1 MATAVCLK
9 NKLKHDQLHF
19 TTTTNMKCSKFESA
33 LANPGFEQQ
42 TKILRDENHVKM
54 ENFQQRKDA
63 VKGIIDKLTEVE
75 QHCGELM
82 DGDEAVEAER

>member
-1 MATAVCLK
+1 M
-9 NKLKHDQLHF
+9 
-19 TTTTNMKCSKFESA
+19 
-33 LANPGFEQQ
+33 
-42 TKILRDENHVKM
+42 KM